1 MVRRQDP
8 RAYVGAPAFER
19 ARYAWRMATD
29 ADPFDLQR
37 FVAAQARVVAD
48 VEAELKAGAKTS
60 HWMWFI
66 FPQLKGLGRSSTALH
81 FGLGSLEEA
90 QAYWR
95 HPVLG
100 ARLQQ
105 CCGWLM
111 ALPQGR
117 TAVQV
122 FGSIDALKL
131 RSCLTLFERAAPD
144 EPVFGQ
150 LLQRLYAGERDAAT
164 RALI

>member
-1 MVRRQDP
+1 M
-8 RAYVGAPAFER
+8 A
-19 ARYAWRMATD
+19 ATD

-37 FVAAQARVVAD
+37 FVAAQARVYAD

-60 HWMWFI
+60 HWMWFV

-81 FGLGSLEEA
+81 YGIGSLEEA

-95 HPVLG
+95 HPLLG
-100 ARLQQ
+100 ARLKQ
-105 CCGWLM
+105 CCAWLM
-111 ALPQGR
+111 ALPQER
-117 TAVQV
+117 TAAQV
-122 FGSIDALKL
+122 FGSIDTLKL

-144 EPVFGQ
+144 EPVFGA
-150 LLQRLYAGERDAAT
+150 LLDRFYGGERDAAT